1 MSANDYISIVR
12 ETLKIEAQTLLFSAE
27 NISEDLHEIIE
38 TILACKG
45 KLVITGVGK
54 SGLIG
59 AKMAATFAST
69 GTPSFFL
76 HPTEAM
82 HGDLGMISKEDVLLA
97 ISYSGESEELSSIL
111 PHVKRFNIP
120 LIGMTRN
127 SDSTLGKFS
136 DLIMK
141 VEVQKEACP
150 LDIAP
155 TSSTT
160 LTLALGDALAIC
172 LMKARD
178 FKKEDF
184 ASFHPGGSLGRQ
196 LFVKVE
202 DVMRKENLPI
212 INMNTPLKEAIV
224 SISEGRIGTVLLVDD
239 DHKFVGLISD
249 GDIRRALMEENFSLD
264 VSAATFATLA
274 PKTIDD
280 ASMLASDALVL
291 IEKYKIQLL
300 VVVDPE
306 KNILG
311 ALHLH
316 DLVEKGIA

>member
-1 MSANDYISIVR
+1 MNYDYRAIVKQ
-12 ETLKIEAQTLLFSAE
+12 TLKIEADTLMSAAE
-27 NISEDLHEIIE
+27 HISDDLDKIVE

-45 KLVITGVGK
+45 KLIVTGVGK

-82 HGDLGMISKEDVLLA
+82 HGDLGMISKDDVLLA

-127 SDSTLGKFS
+127 SSSTLGSFS
-136 DLIMK
+136 DYLLK
-141 VEVQKEACP
+141 VEVEKEACP

-172 LMKARD
+172 LMKARN

-196 LFVKVE
+196 LFVKVS
-202 DVMRKENLPI
+202 DVMRKTELPI
-212 INMNTPLKEAIV
+212 INKQTPLKEAIV
-224 SISEGRIGTVLLVDD
+224 AISEGRIGTVLLVDD
-239 DHKFVGLISD
+239 ENHFVGLISD
-249 GDIRRALMEENFSLD
+249 GDIRRALLDESFSLEMP
-264 VSAATFATLA
+264 SSTFATLN
-274 PKTIDD
+274 PKTINDET
-280 ASMLASDALVL
+280 MLASDALVL

-300 VVVDPE
+300 VVIDNE

>member
-1 MSANDYISIVR
+1 MNYDYRAIVKETLTIEANTLMSA
-12 ETLKIEAQTLLFSAE
+12 AA
-27 NISEDLHEIIE
+27 NISEDLDKIVE

-45 KLVITGVGK
+45 KLIVTGVGK

-82 HGDLGMISKEDVLLA
+82 HGDLGMISENDVLLA
-97 ISYSGESEELSSIL
+97 ISYSGESTELSSIL

-120 LIGMTRN
+120 LIGMTRT
-127 SDSTLGKFS
+127 SSSTLGSFS
-136 DLIMK
+136 DYLLK
-141 VEVQKEACP
+141 VEVEKEACP

-172 LMKARD
+172 LMKARN

-196 LFVKVE
+196 LFVKVT
-202 DVMRKENLPI
+202 DVMRKKSLPI
-212 INMNTPLKEAIV
+212 INQQTPLKEAIV
-224 SISEGRIGTVLLVDD
+224 AISEGRIGTVLLVNDD
-239 DHKFVGLISD
+239 NHFVGLISD
-249 GDIRRALMEENFSLD
+249 GDIRRALLDESFSLD
-264 VSAATFATLA
+264 MPAVTFATHN

-280 ASMLASDALVL
+280 ETMLASDALVL

-300 VVVDPE
+300 VVIDDE